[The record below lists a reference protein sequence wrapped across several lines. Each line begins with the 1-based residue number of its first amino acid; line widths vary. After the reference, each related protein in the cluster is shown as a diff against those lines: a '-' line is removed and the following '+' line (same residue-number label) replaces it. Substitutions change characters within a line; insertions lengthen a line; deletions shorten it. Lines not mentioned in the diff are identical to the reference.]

1 MATSGVRVLA
11 YAKFTRRDRFIIAA
25 ALCFGFGNL
34 LVPEIFT
41 HLFDGVNNPSSGLRG
56 LLDAIQIVLTTP
68 RECRSLSSSIIDQP
82 LFIVLLAGLVA
93 MTLNL
98 ILPQDEEPAEERYDV
113 EHVLDN
119 AETGSIHKRE
129 RSDA

>member
-1 MATSGVRVLA
+1 M
-11 YAKFTRRDRFIIAA
+11 
-25 ALCFGFGNL
+25 

-41 HLFDGVNNPSSGLRG
+41 HLFDGVNDPSSGLRG
-56 LLDAIQIVLTTP
+56 LLYAIQIVLTTP
-68 RECRSLSSSIIDQP
+68 RECRSLSSPTIDQP

-98 ILPQDEEPAEERYDV
+98 ILPQEEEPAEERYDV
-113 EHVLDN
+113 EHVLDK
-119 AETGSIHKRE
+119 AETDSIHKRE